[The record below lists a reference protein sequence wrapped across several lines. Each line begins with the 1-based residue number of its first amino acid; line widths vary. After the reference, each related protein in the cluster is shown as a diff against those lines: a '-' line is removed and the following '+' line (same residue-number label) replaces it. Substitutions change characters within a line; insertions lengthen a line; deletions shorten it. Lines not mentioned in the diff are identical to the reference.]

1 MTLSFTG
8 RKRVRKNFGR
18 IPVAA
23 PMPNLIEVQKSSY
36 DQFLQIGVPKAARTD
51 SGLQGVFK
59 SVFPIQD
66 FSGTASLEFVDYEL
80 EEPKYDVEECQQR
93 GMTFAAPL
101 KVTLRLVVFELD
113 PETGA
118 KNMLNVKE
126 QDVYM
131 GDMPLMTEHG
141 TFIVNGTERVI
152 VSQMHRSPGVF
163 FDHDRGKT
171 HSSGKLLYTA
181 RIIPYRGSWLDFE
194 FDAKDIV
201 HVRIDRRRK
210 LPVTTL
216 LYALGQ
222 TSEQMMEYFYKW
234 VTFERDKKGWRSK
247 FDPEAMRGLKLSR
260 DLVNAKNNKVVAEAG
275 TKMTSRL
282 GRKLVE
288 DGLKEVLISSDEL
301 VGRYSAQDLI
311 NEKTGEIYVEAG
323 DALDRDSIAAV
334 EEAGLTRIETLDVD
348 GVNIGAYVRNTM
360 KVDKSTSKEKA
371 LVEIYRVM
379 RPGEPPTVE
388 TAEKLFFDL
397 FLSPVKLAR
406 PEIEARAKRE
416 SRAKPVATLAKATVD
431 GLAWLLDINDG
442 WAEIAVSTNDP
453 RSGNPTGTFWVK
465 EADIII
471 EVSERYDLST
481 VGRVKMNSRLNLQT
495 PDFVR
500 SLRKADIVAVI
511 KTLVEMK
518 DGRGE
523 IDDIDHLGNRRV
535 RSVGELLE
543 NQYRIGLL
551 RMERAIRE
559 RMSSVE
565 IDTVVPHDLINAK
578 PAAAVVRE
586 FFGSSQL
593 SQFMDQTN
601 PLSEITHKRRL
612 SALGPGGLTR
622 ERAGF
627 EVRDV
632 HPTHYGRICP
642 IETPEGPN
650 IGLINSLATY
660 ARVNKYGFIETPY
673 RRVAGGRVTTEVV
686 YLSAMEE
693 GRYTVAQSSAPMD
706 AKGRLTEDLVSCRRA
721 GDFVMVAP
729 DGIDFI
735 DVSPKQLVSVAAA
748 LIPFL
753 ENDDANR
760 ALMGSNMQRQAV
772 PLIRA
777 EAPLVGTGMEGVVA
791 RDSGVAIAARRT
803 GEVEQVD
810 AKRIVIR
817 ATEET
822 DASRSG
828 VDIYNLR
835 KYQRSN
841 QNTCINQRPLVRV
854 GDVVQK
860 GDIVADGPSTELGEL
875 ALGRNVLVAFMPW
888 GGYNFEDSILISERI
903 VREDVFTS
911 IHIEEFEVMARDTK
925 LGQEEITRD
934 IPNVGEEA
942 LKNLDEAGIVH
953 IGAETNPGDILVGK
967 ITPKG
972 ESPMTPEEKLLRAIF
987 GEKAS
992 DVRDTSLRL
1001 PPGVSGTVVEVRV
1014 FSRHGVEKD
1023 ERAMAIERE
1032 EIERLAKDREDEQ
1045 RILERNSYDRLKRLL
1060 VNRVV
1065 VSGPKGVK
1073 AGTKIT
1079 DTVLDELSRGQ
1090 WWQFG
1095 LKDAGVMEQIEGLK
1109 TQFDDAIA
1117 ALQARFDSKIDKL
1130 QRGDEL
1136 PPGVMKMVKV
1146 FVAVKRKLQPG
1157 DKMAGR
1163 HGNKGVISKILP
1175 VEDMPYL
1182 EDGTQVDIVLNP
1194 LGVPSRMNVGQI
1206 LETHLGW
1213 ASAGLGRQIGDMLD
1227 KVNRGGKSD
1236 ELRKHLKGV
1245 YGKEQYDE
1253 SIAELTEGQLLEL
1266 ADNLRPGVPLATPV
1280 FDGAREADI
1289 VEQLEKA
1296 GLDSSGQVTVI
1307 DGRTGQEFDRKVTVG
1322 YIYMLKLHHLV
1333 DDKIHARSIG
1343 PYSLVTQQPLGGK
1356 AQFGGQRF
1364 GEMEVWALQAY
1375 GAAYTLQEM
1384 LTVKSD
1390 DVAGRTKVYEAIVRG
1405 DDTFE
1410 AGIPESF
1417 NVLVKE
1423 LKALGLNVELSQRNY

>member
-1 MTLSFTG
+1 MPLSLTE
-8 RKRVRKNFGR
+8 RKRIRKTFGR
-18 IPVAA
+18 IPSVAA
-23 PMPNLIEVQKSSY
+23 MPNLIEVQKSSY
-36 DQFLQIGVPKAARTD
+36 DSFLMVDIDDRPDT
-51 SGLQGVFK
+51 GLQGVFK
-59 SVFPIQD
+59 SVFPIKD
-66 FSGTASLEFVDYEL
+66 FSETASLEFVRYEFDP
-80 EEPKYDVEECQQR
+80 PKYDVDECMAR

-101 KVTLRLVVFELD
+101 KVTLRLIVFEVDPDTQAKSVLD
-113 PETGA
+113 I
-118 KNMLNVKE
+118 KE

-131 GDMPLMTEHG
+131 GDMPLMTDKG
-141 TFIVNGTERVI
+141 TFIINGTERVI

-171 HSSGKLLYTA
+171 HPSGKYLFAA

-201 HVRIDRRRK
+201 YVRIDRRRK

-216 LYALGQ
+216 LFALGL
-222 TSEQMMEYFYKW
+222 TSEEILDYFYEKVIYRFDGQNW
-234 VTFERDKKGWRSK
+234 STEFNAERL
-247 FDPEAMRGLKLSR
+247 RGLR
-260 DLVNAKNNKVVAEAG
+260 VAHDLIDAATGNVVVSAG
-275 TKMTSRL
+275 TKVTPRL
-282 GRKLVE
+282 AKKLEEQGVKQLQVNKA
-288 DGLKEVLISSDEL
+288 DLI
-301 VGRYSAQDLI
+301 GRYCANDMV
-311 NEKTGEIYVEAG
+311 NMETGEIYVEAG
-323 DALDRDSIAAV
+323 EEISEAALETLETIGV
-334 EEAGLTRIETLDVD
+334 NELPTLDVD
-348 GVNIGAYVRNTM
+348 DVMRGAYIRNTM
-360 KVDKSTSKEKA
+360 VADKNQSREAA
-371 LVEIYRVM
+371 LYEIYRVM
-379 RPGEPPTVE
+379 RPGEPPTPE
-388 TAEKLFFDL
+388 TAEALFSGLFFD
-397 FLSPVKLAR
+397 
-406 PEIEARAKRE
+406 
-416 SRAKPVATLAKATVD
+416 
-431 GLAWLLDINDG
+431 G
-442 WAEIAVSTNDP
+442 
-453 RSGNPTGTFWVK
+453 
-465 EADIII
+465 
-471 EVSERYDLST
+471 ERYDLSA
-481 VGRVKMNSRLNLQT
+481 VGRVKMNARLGLETEDN
-495 PDFVR
+495 VR
-500 SLRKADIVAVI
+500 ILRTEDMLSVI
-511 KTLVEMK
+511 KTLVDLR

-535 RSVGELLE
+535 RSVGELME

-565 IDTVVPHDLINAK
+565 IDTVMPHDLINAK
-578 PAAAVVRE
+578 PAAAAVRE

-660 ARVNKYGFIETPY
+660 ARVNQYGFIESPY
-673 RRVAGGRVTTEVV
+673 RKVIDGRASEEVV
-686 YLSAMEE
+686 YLTAMEE
-693 GRYTVAQSSAPMD
+693 GKYTIAQANAELD
-706 AKGRLTEDLVSCRRA
+706 EEGRFISELVSCRLG
-721 GDFVMVAP
+721 GDFQMVKP
-729 DGIDFI
+729 DQIDYI

-772 PLIRA
+772 PLLRA
-777 EAPLVGTGMEGVVA
+777 DAPMVGTGMEETVA
-791 RDSGVAIAARRT
+791 RDSGATIAARRT
-803 GEVEQVD
+803 GVVDQVD
-810 AKRIVIR
+810 ATRIVIR
-817 ATEET
+817 ATENE
-822 DASRSG
+822 DLSQSN
-828 VDIYNLR
+828 VDIYKLM
-835 KYQRSN
+835 KFQRSN
-841 QNTCINQRPLVRV
+841 QNTCINQRPLVKV
-854 GDVVQK
+854 GDAVRA
-860 GDIVADGPSTELGEL
+860 GDIIADGPSTEMGEL

-888 GGYNFEDSILISERI
+888 NGYNFEDSILISERI
-903 VREDVFTS
+903 VKDDVFTS

-925 LGQEEITRD
+925 LGPEEITRD
-934 IPNVGEEA
+934 IPNVSEEG
-942 LKNLDEAGIVH
+942 LRNLDEAGIVYV
-953 IGAETNPGDILVGK
+953 GAEVAAGDILTGK

-992 DVRDTSLRL
+992 DVRDTSLRV
-1001 PPGVSGTVVEVRV
+1001 PPGVTGTVVEVRV

-1023 ERAMAIERE
+1023 ERALAIERA
-1032 EIERLAKDREDEQ
+1032 EIENLAKDRDDEKA
-1045 RILERNSYDRLKRLL
+1045 ILERSIYAALQELLTGHDVIKGPKALPSGKTVTAEALQGLPRAHWWQISVGADEVMERVEALKRQHDQMMD
-1060 VNRVV
+1060 R
-1065 VSGPKGVK
+1065 
-1073 AGTKIT
+1073 
-1079 DTVLDELSRGQ
+1079 
-1090 WWQFG
+1090 
-1095 LKDAGVMEQIEGLK
+1095 
-1109 TQFDDAIA
+1109 
-1117 ALQARFDSKIDKL
+1117 LQARFENKVEKL

-1163 HGNKGVISKILP
+1163 HGNKGVISRILP
-1175 VEDMPYL
+1175 EEDMPYL
-1182 EDGTQVDIVLNP
+1182 EDGQPVDIVLNP

-1213 ASAGLGRQIGDMLD
+1213 SSHGIGRRVTEVLESVAGNGE
-1227 KVNRGGKSD
+1227 KAT
-1236 ELRKHLKGV
+1236 ELRTLLKGV
-1245 YGKEQYDE
+1245 YGDAQYE
-1253 SIAELTEGQLLEL
+1253 EGVAKLDDDSVVEMSG
-1266 ADNLRPGVPLATPV
+1266 NLRRGVPFATPV
-1280 FDGAREADI
+1280 FDGAIEADI
-1289 VEQLEKA
+1289 VQMLDKA
-1296 GLDSSGQVTVI
+1296 GLDHSGQVTLV
-1307 DGRTGQEFDRKVTVG
+1307 DGRTGEAFDRKVTVG

-1375 GAAYTLQEM
+1375 GASYTLQEM

-1405 DDTFE
+1405 EDNFE

-1423 LKALGLNVELSQRNY
+1423 MRSLGLNVELKQSGF